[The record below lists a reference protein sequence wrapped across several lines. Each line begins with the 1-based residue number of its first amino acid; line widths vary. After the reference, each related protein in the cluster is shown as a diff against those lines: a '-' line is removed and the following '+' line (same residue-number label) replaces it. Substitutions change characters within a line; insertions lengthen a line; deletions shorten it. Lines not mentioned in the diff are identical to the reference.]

1 MLCLYVMLQWLSQW
15 KNPGRI
21 KFQDLILPGVEVGKA
36 VSFYILIPSD
46 FASHWK
52 SFPSN
57 EKHIR
62 KKMWCLICLLIFGT
76 KLSHPYRTVL
86 WGTECLWGPHSLR
99 SEVQWDRKLI
109 LGQIPILLT
118 QVHYLEKPFTIQNL
132 EKYVAT
138 FKLIRNFLSFLST
151 CLPPFIIPALPFHP
165 PVPFLLIRPSLPP
178 PIRLEKW
185 DLCNGVS
192 YFFA

>member
-1 MLCLYVMLQWLSQW
+1 MLQWLSQW

-62 KKMWCLICLLIFGT
+62 KKMWCLICLLILVPDCPALTEPCFGAQ
-76 KLSHPYRTVL
+76 SV
-86 WGTECLWGPHSLR
+86 CQGPHSLR

-165 PVPFLLIRPSLPP
+165 PCPLPAHPSIPP
-178 PIRLEKW
+178 STHPS
-185 DLCNGVS
+185 GVMGS
-192 YFFA
+192 M